1 MSDNYL
7 VLARK
12 WRPRTFETLVGQDH
26 VVKALSNALSTQR
39 LHHAW
44 LFTGTRGVGKTTL
57 ARILAKSLNCEQ
69 GISPHPCGVCQACT
83 EIDQGRFVDYLEFDA
98 ASNRR
103 VEEMTQLLEQA
114 IYAPSVGRFKIYT
127 IDEVHML
134 TGHAFNAMLKTLE
147 EPPPHVKFIL
157 ATTDP
162 QKIPVTVLSRCLQF
176 NLKQMTPEAIVGHLQ
191 NILTQESVQFDKE
204 GLRLLAQAAAGSMRD
219 ALSLTDQAI
228 AYSGGNI
235 TADATRDMLG
245 TIDQRYLVRFLQQLL
260 AGSAQGLMEVASELT
275 TRGFSFS
282 RALEDLASLLSKI
295 AIEQRIPGTIGA
307 EDVAHE
313 DVVQLAQSIHPDV
326 LQLFYS
332 IAIHSRAELALS
344 PDEYTGFIMAGLRM
358 LSLVS
363 PAQMM
368 SGGLASPQTGHDVS
382 TSSVAPGQMASAM
395 PNQPVEAV
403 SNTVNSAT
411 TVVADTQKKTL
422 KSVDDFVPAWEEVAS
437 PADKSNSGEATRH
450 NQGLTSAPVTTP
462 IDASMAAPADAS
474 MAAPA
479 DASVPA
485 PADTS
490 GAAPADAT
498 VAVLTNAPTS
508 VSTDL
513 HVPAF
518 DDIPPPTDED
528 IAFLPASMSD
538 DDINQMVDT
547 DPSWVPQQGKQTYTL
562 AEMDAEKWIQLMQSF
577 HLTGMVGEL
586 AKHTEWVGVHDNT
599 ITLRLLIR
607 IPDNSSAKAK
617 LATLL
622 TEYFK
627 VIVKLQVEF
636 GATDHTAF
644 VMEQAEQQRR
654 QHQAEQAVQA
664 SPLVQ
669 ALQRDFQAVVVPDSI
684 RPYQG

>member
-69 GISPHPCGVCQACT
+69 GISAHPCGICQACT

-162 QKIPVTVLSRCLQF
+162 QKIPITVLSRCLQF
-176 NLKQMTPEAIVGHLQ
+176 NLKQMTPESIVAHLQ
-191 NILTQESVQFDKE
+191 NILAQESVGFDKE

-235 TADATRDMLG
+235 TAEMARDMLG

-260 AGSAQGLMEVASELT
+260 AGSAQGLMDVASELT

-282 RALEDLASLLSKI
+282 RALEDLASLLSRI

-307 EDVAHE
+307 EDVAYE
-313 DVVQLAQSIHPDV
+313 DILWLAQTIAPDV

-344 PDEYTGFIMAGLRM
+344 PDEYTGFVMAGLRM

-363 PAQMM
+363 PAQMVTN
-368 SGGLASPQTGHDVS
+368 QES
-382 TSSVAPGQMASAM
+382 TVTPVAPLIQ
-395 PNQPVEAV
+395 QPSSKSNNSQESTAEQSSSPITVPPVVVDQVTEEA
-403 SNTVNSAT
+403 
-411 TVVADTQKKTL
+411 QKKTL
-422 KSVDDFVPAWEEVAS
+422 KISDNFVPAWE
-437 PADKSNSGEATRH
+437 
-450 NQGLTSAPVTTP
+450 
-462 IDASMAAPADAS
+462 
-474 MAAPA
+474 
-479 DASVPA
+479 
-485 PADTS
+485 
-490 GAAPADAT
+490 
-498 VAVLTNAPTS
+498 
-508 VSTDL
+508 
-513 HVPAF
+513 
-518 DDIPPPTDED
+518 DIPAIPQEESIPSALEIPSSTLVEED
-528 IAFLPASMSD
+528 IAFVSLPINED
-538 DDINQMVDT
+538 DVSHMVDT
-547 DPSWVPQQGKQTYTL
+547 DPSWVPQQDEVVYSL
-562 AEMDAEKWIQLMQSF
+562 DEMNAETWIKLMQSW
-577 HLTGMVGEL
+577 HLNGMVGEL
-586 AKHTEWVGVHDNT
+586 AKHTEWVGLHNNV

-607 IPDNSSAKAK
+607 IPNNSSAKAK
-617 LATLL
+617 LTTLL

-627 VIVKLQVEF
+627 TVVRLNIEF

-644 VMEQAEQQRR
+644 VIERAEQQQR
-654 QHQAEQAVQA
+654 QQQAEYAAQTSPIVQ
-664 SPLVQ
+664 S
-669 ALQRDFQAVVVPDSI
+669 LQNEFQATIIPGSI
-684 RPYQG
+684 RPY

>member
-26 VVKALSNALSTQR
+26 VVRALSNALSTQR

-69 GISPHPCGVCQACT
+69 GISAHPCGVCQACT

-176 NLKQMTPEAIVGHLQ
+176 NLKQMTPEGIVSHLQ

-235 TADATRDMLG
+235 TAEVTRDMLG

-260 AGSAQGLMEVASELT
+260 AGSAQGLMDVATELT

-282 RALEDLASLLSKI
+282 RALEDLASLLSRI
-295 AIEQRIPGTIGA
+295 AIEQRIPGTIGT
-307 EDVAHE
+307 EDVAYE
-313 DVVQLAQSIHPDV
+313 DILQLAQSIAPDV

-344 PDEYTGFIMAGLRM
+344 PDEYTGFVMAGLRM

-363 PAQMM
+363 PAQMVM
-368 SGGLASPQTGHDVS
+368 NGSTPPQNGVSS
-382 TSSVAPGQMASAM
+382 TSTQPSSQESTAP
-395 PNQPVEAV
+395 QPQE
-403 SNTVNSAT
+403 
-411 TVVADTQKKTL
+411 TVVTNPQEPSSSVTTGIDAAEAQKKTL
-422 KSVDDFVPAWEEVAS
+422 NTEDDFVPAWDPLPAEGGSPNDPRVEQEVAG
-437 PADKSNSGEATRH
+437 AE
-450 NQGLTSAPVTTP
+450 QGAF
-462 IDASMAAPADAS
+462 ASVEADALS
-474 MAAPA
+474 PVEVVSEEGERV
-479 DASVPA
+479 DNEPPPFDEDLSFIPV
-485 PADTS
+485 
-490 GAAPADAT
+490 
-498 VAVLTNAPTS
+498 PTS
-508 VSTDL
+508 E
-513 HVPAF
+513 
-518 DDIPPPTDED
+518 DDVNP
-528 IAFLPASMSD
+528 M
-538 DDINQMVDT
+538 MDT
-547 DPSWVPQQGKQTYTL
+547 DPSWVPQQSENTYTL
-562 AEMDAEKWIQLMQSF
+562 AEMDAEKWIHLMQSL
-577 HLTGMVGEL
+577 HLKGMVGEL
-586 AKHTEWVGVHDNT
+586 AKHTEWVGVQGNT

-607 IPDNSSAKAK
+607 ISDNSSAKAK

-627 VIVKLQVEF
+627 TIIKLDIEF
-636 GATDHTAF
+636 GVTDHTAF
-644 VMEQAEQQRR
+644 VIEQAEQQRR
-654 QHQAEQAVQA
+654 QQQAEHAVQ
-664 SPLVQ
+664 SSTVVQ
-669 ALQRDFQAVVVPDSI
+669 TLQKDFQAVVIPESI